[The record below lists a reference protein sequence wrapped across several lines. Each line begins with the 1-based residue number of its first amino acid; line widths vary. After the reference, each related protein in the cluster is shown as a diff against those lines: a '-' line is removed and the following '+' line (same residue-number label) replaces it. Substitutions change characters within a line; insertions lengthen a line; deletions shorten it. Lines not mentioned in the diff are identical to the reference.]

1 MAARSGWSLSMTG
14 TDRRF
19 HTAGLEPLIELCFAE
34 ADQSAHLVEGHPSLV
49 HEATD
54 VPLRD
59 PEMDS
64 GVADAQKDG
73 MMLHRSHPPTSGRTK
88 PNSGE
93 DRSESFGRQHSAG
106 RDLVHEPLVD
116 TVARH
121 ITVNYRQ
128 PRTTKRGRR
137 RPNCSELHQ
146 VNGAKQ
152 PVSC

>member
-1 MAARSGWSLSMTG
+1 MAARSGWSLSKTG

-73 MMLHRSHPPTSGRTK
+73 MMLHRSHPQHPDGQSPTPVKTAPNRSADNTPPVETSSMNRSLTLLPGTSRSTTVSHGQPSEVDADRTVRK
-88 PNSGE
+88 YT
-93 DRSESFGRQHSAG
+93 RSTAQNNR
-106 RDLVHEPLVD
+106 
-116 TVARH
+116 
-121 ITVNYRQ
+121 
-128 PRTTKRGRR
+128 
-137 RPNCSELHQ
+137 
-146 VNGAKQ
+146 
-152 PVSC
+152 